1 MNKTE
6 AYKQAIKFLLLRED
20 ILSKTILNN
29 ISITDFDSY
38 DDNNNFTNDDINNV
52 ILSLSCKFELNG

>member
-1 MNKTE
+1 MNKSE
-6 AYKQAIKFLLLRED
+6 AYKQTIKLLSVRKD

-29 ISITDFDSY
+29 ISIIDFDSY

-52 ILSLSCKFELNG
+52 ILSLSCKFE